1 MKKSAACLMSGT
13 VMPVWS
19 WPRNPG
25 TPSARAAVAP
35 ASAAA
40 AMAKQRAYR
49 RRVLLLVGTGMGDR
63 AGLPEILGAM
73 VVRA

>member
-1 MKKSAACLMSGT
+1 
-13 VMPVWS
+13 MPVWS

-35 ASAAA
+35 ASTAGAGGNGETA
-40 AMAKQRAYR
+40 SVSKTR
-49 RRVLLLVGTGMGDR
+49 TGMGDR
-63 AGLPEILGAM
+63 TGLPEILGAM